1 MTKYKNSIE
10 LNKTVKSINQT
21 MHLFIYQSIVTD
33 WKMANS
39 ETFFQQQGAD

>member
-1 MTKYKNSIE
+1 MKKYKNLIE
-10 LNKTVKSINQT
+10 LNKTVWSINQT
-21 MHLFIYQSIVTD
+21 MHLFINQSIVTH